1 MTLDIKDVKGRIRTY
16 KLRRFRSVTYVLIR
30 GEKMMFFIILIH
42 AFACAALII
51 IVLIQKGRGS
61 GLVDSLQGVESM
73 FGTKTPAFLT
83 RTTTILSIIFF
94 LTCLSLAV
102 LSLRQSKSLMK
113 DIKPQSVTEQKLPV
127 TEPKKEATPTT
138 TETPQVPEKPQ
149 EVPKTE

>member
-1 MTLDIKDVKGRIRTY
+1 
-16 KLRRFRSVTYVLIR
+16 
-30 GEKMMFFIILIH
+30 MFFIILIH
-42 AFACAALII
+42 TFVCAALII
-51 IVLIQKGRGS
+51 MVLIQKGRGG

-113 DIKPQSVTEQKLPV
+113 DIKPQSVTEQKLP
-127 TEPKKEATPTT
+127 EEKTPAQAQI
-138 TETPQVPEKPQ
+138 PPGSEKPQ
-149 EVPKTE
+149 EAPKTE